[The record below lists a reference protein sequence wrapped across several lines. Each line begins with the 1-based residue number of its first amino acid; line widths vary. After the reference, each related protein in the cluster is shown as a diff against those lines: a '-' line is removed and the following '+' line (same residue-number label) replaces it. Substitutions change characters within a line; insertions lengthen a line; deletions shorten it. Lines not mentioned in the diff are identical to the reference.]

1 MSDVL
6 IPAPPHP
13 FLELGLSNTA
23 TGFFLLHNLTASFD
37 GQIVSIY
44 SLIIGS
50 VFHKSALL
58 TSCVFQFPS

>member
-6 IPAPPHP
+6 IPAPSPPP

-37 GQIVSIY
+37 GHIVS